1 MNFTSWT
8 LGPTSP
14 QPQLVSHDCNF
25 KLGGRVGGG
34 KVGER
39 ERGRNYNLASYVTIM
54 ALSYSLFSG
63 TRRVHAN
70 EVYQQYI
77 KDKNHFH
84 MNATRVGGH
93 VHYWLPLL
101 LPSVLYDL

>member
-1 MNFTSWT
+1 M
-8 LGPTSP
+8 
-14 QPQLVSHDCNF
+14 
-25 KLGGRVGGG
+25 
-34 KVGER
+34 GER
-39 ERGRNYNLASYVTIM
+39 EREGNQNLTTHVTIM

-84 MNATRVGGH
+84 MNATRVGEH
-93 VHYWLPLL
+93 VHCWLPLL
-101 LPSVLYDL
+101 LL

>member
-1 MNFTSWT
+1 MVSEVLYTQQMVPPGVASP
-8 LGPTSP
+8 PTF
-14 QPQLVSHDCNF
+14 VTCHVCHF
-25 KLGGRVGGG
+25 KGRKGRRKRGGRQ
-34 KVGER
+34 R
-39 ERGRNYNLASYVTIM
+39 EGNRNLISHVTTMI
-54 ALSYSLFSG
+54 LSYSLFSG

-93 VHYWLPLL
+93 ITAAVD
-101 LPSVLYDL
+101 V

>member
-1 MNFTSWT
+1 M
-8 LGPTSP
+8 
-14 QPQLVSHDCNF
+14 
-25 KLGGRVGGG
+25 
-34 KVGER
+34 GER
-39 ERGRNYNLASYVTIM
+39 ERERNQNLTSHVTIM

-84 MNATRVGGH
+84 MNATRVGALL
-93 VHYWLPLL
+93 VASFAPL
-101 LPSVLYDL
+101 VLYDL